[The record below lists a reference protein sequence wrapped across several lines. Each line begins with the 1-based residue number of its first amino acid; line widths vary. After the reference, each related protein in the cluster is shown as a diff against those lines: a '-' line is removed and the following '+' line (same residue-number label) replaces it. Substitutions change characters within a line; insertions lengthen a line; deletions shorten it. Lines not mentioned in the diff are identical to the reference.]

1 MNNTQNTHLV
11 CVNPKTYRLTQGQQ
25 YEILKKEKGYVF
37 VENDNGKVA
46 RYDETLFESPTPA
59 RTEQDCINSI
69 EIVNSN
75 TISFVNLQNQP
86 QEISFGL
93 VGNHN
98 NSFSCGILRIEN
110 INSTIQQIENSV
122 DTSEEDLIMLKR
134 NIFKKAIE
142 AKLRDY
148 TTSKGM
154 WMCST
159 NQNTNYEDYFNE
171 LNEISNHNSGWFLN
185 PNSGN
190 QINMWYGII
199 NQPN

>member
-69 EIVNSN
+69 EIIDQN
-75 TISFVNLQNQP
+75 TIHFVNLQNQP
-86 QEISFGL
+86 QEISFSL
-93 VGNHN
+93 VGSYN
-98 NSFSCGILRIEN
+98 NNFSCGIVRIES
-110 INSTIQQIENSV
+110 INSTIQQIENAV
-122 DTSEEDLIMLKR
+122 NTSEEDLIMLKR
-134 NIFKKAIE
+134 NIFKNAIK
-142 AKLRDY
+142 AKLNQHPTR
-148 TTSKGM
+148 GM

-159 NQNTNYEDYFNE
+159 NQNTDYEDYFNE
-171 LNEISNHNSGWFLN
+171 LNEMTDHNSGWFRN

>member
-25 YEILKKEKGYVF
+25 YEILKREKGYVF

-46 RYDETLFESPTPA
+46 RYDETLFESSTPT

-69 EIVNSN
+69 EIVDSN
-75 TISFVNLQNQP
+75 TIRFVNLQNQP

-93 VGNHN
+93 VGNYN
-98 NSFSCGILRIEN
+98 NTFSCGILRIEN
-110 INSTIQQIENSV
+110 INSTISQIENSV

-171 LNEISNHNSGWFLN
+171 LNEITNHNSGWFLN
-185 PNSGN
+185 PNSSN

-199 NQPN
+199 NQSN